1 MDQNGLMLDVAVGG
15 DTIDKLD
22 ALDIGE

>member
-1 MDQNGLMLDVAVGG
+1 MGQNGLMLEVAVGG
-15 DTIDKLD
+15 DTINKLD